1 MGDFNAKVGVQNC
14 NEFVI
19 GPHGFGSRNQRGHML
34 VNFLEKE
41 GLFLMNSF
49 FKKKTQRKW
58 TWQSPDGQ
66 TKNEIDFII
75 TDKKRIFRD
84 VSVITRIKTGS
95 DHRYLRGSLN
105 INCNLE
111 RYRLMKSTLRP
122 NKIQTDAEPEFQLK
136 LENRFAA
143 LETTDDVDQ
152 RLEQTV
158 DILRREGAAFFKR
171 LRTGRKSKLSEGT
184 LELMKQRRENPPLTL
199 SEQRALNKRI
209 SKMVRYDL
217 RCSNTIAIKKAIEE
231 NRGSKVFA
239 RKLNR
244 SHLTKLTT
252 SMGSVVTSKP
262 EILSEVE
269 DFYSRLYASHAP
281 QPESTCSQDPRA
293 TLTRHYT
300 EDLPDISLH
309 EIELALG
316 QLKNGKASGE
326 DGITTELL
334 KAG

>member
-1 MGDFNAKVGVQNC
+1 
-14 NEFVI
+14 
-19 GPHGFGSRNQRGHML
+19 
-34 VNFLEKE
+34 
-41 GLFLMNSF
+41 
-49 FKKKTQRKW
+49 
-58 TWQSPDGQ
+58 
-66 TKNEIDFII
+66 
-75 TDKKRIFRD
+75 
-84 VSVITRIKTGS
+84 
-95 DHRYLRGSLN
+95 
-105 INCNLE
+105 
-111 RYRLMKSTLRP
+111 MKSTLRP

-143 LETTDDVDQ
+143 LETTDDIDQ

-281 QPESTCSQDPRA
+281 QPESICSQDPRA

-334 KAG
+334 KAEWRRTAEDRAKWRALGEAYVQQWTDKG